1 MQTTCVAVPILQGK
15 LETWKRFVAEL
26 NGPRRAEHE
35 ASRRR
40 MGIRREAA
48 WLQEDPPMC
57 IVQID
62 ADDPARASREL
73 AESNDPF
80 DRWFREQV
88 MEIHG
93 LDFRQAAGVPQNR
106 LLLDYRQAKAR
117 KAA

>member
-1 MQTTCVAVPILQGK
+1 MQTTCMAVPIRPGK
-15 LETWKRFVAEL
+15 RETWKRFIAEL
-26 NGPRRAEHE
+26 NGPRRAAYE

-62 ADDPARASREL
+62 ADDPERASREL
-73 AESNDPF
+73 RESNDPF

-88 MEIHG
+88 LDIHG
-93 LDFRQAAGVPQNR
+93 LDFRQVAGVAQNQ
-106 LLLDYRQAKAR
+106 LLLDYREKKSR